1 MHVAKHADK
10 TENNDI
16 NIEDS
21 TADMRVL
28 INRIRSAISIITKRK
43 KKREK
48 ERTGKSER
56 KYF

>member
-1 MHVAKHADK
+1 MHVAKHK